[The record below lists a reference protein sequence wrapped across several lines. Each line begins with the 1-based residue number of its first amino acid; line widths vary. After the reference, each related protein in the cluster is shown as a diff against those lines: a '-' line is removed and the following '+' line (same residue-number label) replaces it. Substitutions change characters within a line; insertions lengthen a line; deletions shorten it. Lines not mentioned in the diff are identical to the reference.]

1 MAADWMVKAFR
12 LFVFGLILLLVS
24 GCKETSTIDFD
35 NNTAVSPHRI
45 STIKIEGYVNRLFID
60 LVGRSPLD
68 SELARE
74 TDYLKENNLSKA
86 AREAIVTKLQTD
98 ESPVEGDSS
107 YKIAYYER
115 LYIVIKSRM
124 VEGADNSEFSRFIG
138 NASSALV
145 KARLNG
151 DSIGV
156 FRAMEIIERNQ
167 NVIDAKYD
175 YRNGDI
181 TINQVFERMLN
192 NGVYDVINMNTF
204 NFVNASFD
212 DLFYRFPTQ
221 EEFDAAFAIIERNEV
236 SGILGGFA
244 GNKAEYCQVLCAS
257 DEFYEGLIHWT
268 YLTLLGRQP
277 TTQEVVNHFEDLVTT
292 GDFQALQKAILI
304 TDEYADFR

>member
-1 MAADWMVKAFR
+1 MTADWMNKAFR
-12 LFVFGLILLLVS
+12 LFAMLLILWMVS
-24 GCKETSTIDFD
+24 GCKETSTVDFD
-35 NNTAVSPHRI
+35 NNKAVSPHRI

-68 SELARE
+68 AELARE

-115 LYIVIKSRM
+115 LYIIIKSRM

-138 NASSALV
+138 NASSALI

-175 YRNGDI
+175 YRNGEI

-244 GNKAEYCQVLCAS
+244 NNKSEYCQVLCAS
-257 DEFYEGLIHWT
+257 DEFYEGLIRWT
-268 YLTLLGRQP
+268 YLTLLGREP
-277 TTQEVVNHFEDLVTT
+277 STQEVVNHFEDLVTT